1 MDANLDLFSSRT
13 DTDWVNLQSLAD
25 LPVAGV
31 ADTSKSNVFDSVTSN
46 SSDPETNSNYL
57 EFRFNSIRQSNC

>member
-13 DTDWVNLQSLAD
+13 DTVWVNLQSLAD

-31 ADTSKSNVFDSVTSN
+31 ADTSKSNVFDRVTSN

-57 EFRFNSIRQSNC
+57 KFRFNSIRQSNC